1 MVPSEEMLPSP
12 NNTFEDEEDEDF
24 VLNLDES
31 SMEENEITEATFD
44 IL

>member
-24 VLNLDES
+24 ELKLDES
-31 SMEENEITEATFD
+31 SLEENEITCKNLAQK
-44 IL
+44 

>member
-12 NNTFEDEEDEDF
+12 NNTFEDEDF